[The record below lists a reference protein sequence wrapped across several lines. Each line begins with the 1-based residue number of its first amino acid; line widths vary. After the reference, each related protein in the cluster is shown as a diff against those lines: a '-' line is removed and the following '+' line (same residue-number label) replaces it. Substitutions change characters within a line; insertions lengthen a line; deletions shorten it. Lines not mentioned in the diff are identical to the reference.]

1 MLYIPVFYSHP
12 EKLKKGLL
20 IMGLLGQPLIC
31 VTYFRVLTR
40 EIFFGMPFTVY
51 FILDSF
57 PMMLGPDEKNQTMP
71 SYGK

>member
-1 MLYIPVFYSHP
+1 MLYVPVFYSHP

-20 IMGLLGQPLIC
+20 IMGLPGQPLIC

-40 EIFFGMPFTVY
+40 EMFFGMPFTMY

-57 PMMLGPDEKNQTMP
+57 PMMLGPGEQNRIMP